1 MGNIK
6 INYASVIRA
15 FNKVRESSEIKNKTK
30 LLSSL
35 SDLIDKSIRNTMQ
48 QTSLDEV
55 FDGSIIVTKEEL
67 QYMLSELEK
76 GNIVLYDGLLNEQAL
91 VSEKQ

>member
-1 MGNIK
+1 MNNIK

-15 FNKVRESSEIKNKTK
+15 FNKISESSEIKNKTK

>member
-1 MGNIK
+1 MNNIK

-55 FDGSIIVTKEEL
+55 FDGSIIVTK
-67 QYMLSELEK
+67 
-76 GNIVLYDGLLNEQAL
+76 
-91 VSEKQ
+91 

>member
-1 MGNIK
+1 MNNIK

-35 SDLIDKSIRNTMQ
+35 SDLIDESIRNTMQ

-67 QYMLSELEK
+67 QYILSELEK

>member
-1 MGNIK
+1 MNNIK

-15 FNKVRESSEIKNKTK
+15 FNKISESSEIKNKTK

-91 VSEKQ
+91 ISEKQ